1 VIKMAGMV
9 ELRPGATVQCGDHRY
24 LITHLLDLESVLA
37 REEQSGRIERL
48 HLKDLTATPP
58 GESFDSIQACELSSV
73 DEADW
78 QTAEERF
85 ATIRPLLGDVRRTR
99 ELVAIQ
105 AQAAKVHTA
114 TVYRWLELYERTGR
128 VSSLLPTKPN
138 GGRGKSRLSQE
149 VEAVIKDTLE
159 NYYLKQQKPSAQKT
173 CLEVIRLCRQA
184 DLKPP
189 HPNTVRQRVA
199 ALSEE
204 LKMKRRRGAKAA
216 REKFEPAAGAFPGAD
231 WPLAYVQIDHTM
243 FDIILVDDLYRLP
256 VGRPWITLAVDVF
269 SRMVTGFYVSLDPPG
284 AMSVGL
290 CLTHSILPKEKWL
303 AKYNISTPW
312 PYWGVMGTLHA
323 DNAGEFRGQMLKRA
337 CAEYGINLEWRPV
350 AQPGY
355 GAHIERLL
363 GTVLK
368 EIHSLPG
375 TTFSEPKEKG
385 EYDSEKEAA
394 MTLSELEEWLAVFIT
409 QVYHQRVHSELRTS
423 PIKRYEQGI
432 LGTKDHP
439 GTGLPHRVLDEDR
452 LRLDFMPH
460 LERTIQPRGVVVDEI
475 HYFSDVLRRFINAV
489 DPDDLRHKRKF
500 IFKRD
505 PRDISVLYFYDPDVK
520 RYYPIPYRDTSRPA
534 LSVWELREVTGRLK
548 EEGRRDIDENLIFA
562 AYARMRAAEEQA
574 VRETKRARRDGQR
587 RLHHQQAV
595 KPQLSDQPL
604 SSYQDEEQAVQSPT
618 PITPF
623 EEMEELG

>member
-1 VIKMAGMV
+1 
-9 ELRPGATVQCGDHRY
+9 
-24 LITHLLDLESVLA
+24 
-37 REEQSGRIERL
+37 
-48 HLKDLTATPP
+48 
-58 GESFDSIQACELSSV
+58 
-73 DEADW
+73 
-78 QTAEERF
+78 
-85 ATIRPLLGDVRRTR
+85 
-99 ELVAIQ
+99 
-105 AQAAKVHTA
+105 
-114 TVYRWLELYERTGR
+114 
-128 VSSLLPTKPN
+128 
-138 GGRGKSRLSQE
+138 
-149 VEAVIKDTLE
+149 
-159 NYYLKQQKPSAQKT
+159 
-173 CLEVIRLCRQA
+173 
-184 DLKPP
+184 
-189 HPNTVRQRVA
+189 
-199 ALSEE
+199 
-204 LKMKRRRGAKAA
+204 
-216 REKFEPAAGAFPGAD
+216 
-231 WPLAYVQIDHTM
+231 
-243 FDIILVDDLYRLP
+243 
-256 VGRPWITLAVDVF
+256 LAVDVF
-269 SRMVTGFYVSLDPPG
+269 SRMVTGLYVSLDPPG

-312 PYWGVMGTLHA
+312 PCWGVIGTLHA
-323 DNAGEFRGQMLKRA
+323 DNAGEFRGQMLRRA

-350 AQPGY
+350 AQPNY

-375 TTFSEPKEKG
+375 STFSKPKEKG
-385 EYDSEKEAA
+385 AYDSEKEAA
-394 MTLSELEEWLAVFIT
+394 MTLSELEEWLAVFVT
-409 QVYHQRVHSELRTS
+409 QVYHQRIHSELRAS
-423 PIKRYEQGI
+423 PIKRYEEGI
-432 LGTKDHP
+432 LGTKERP

-475 HYFSDVLRRFINAV
+475 HYFSDVLRRFINAA
-489 DPDDLRHKRKF
+489 DPDDPRHKRKF

-534 LSVWELREVTGRLK
+534 LSVWELREATKRLK

-574 VRETKRARRDGQR
+574 VRETKRARREGQR
-587 RLHHQQAV
+587 RLHHQQSV

-604 SSYQDEEQAVQSPT
+604 SSYQEEEQAEQAPT

>member
-1 VIKMAGMV
+1 MI
-9 ELRPGATVQCGDHRY
+9 ELKPGVTIRCGDHRY
-24 LITHLLDLESVLA
+24 LLTHLLDLESVLA
-37 REEQSGRIERL
+37 REEKSGKIERL
-48 HLKDLTATPP
+48 YLKDLTSTRPDDP
-58 GESFDSIQACELSSV
+58 FNPIQAFELSSV

-85 ATIRPLLGDVRRTR
+85 ATIRPLLGEARRTR
-99 ELVAIQ
+99 ESVAIQ

-114 TVYRWLELYERTGR
+114 TVYHWLKLYERTGR
-128 VSSLLPTKPN
+128 VSALLPIKPN

-184 DLKPP
+184 KLKPP
-189 HPNTVRQRVA
+189 HPNTVRQRIV

-243 FDIILVDDLYRLP
+243 LDIILVDDLHRLP

-269 SRMVTGFYVSLDPPG
+269 SRMVTGLDISFDPPG

-312 PYWGVMGTLHA
+312 PCWGVIGTLHA
-323 DNAGEFRGQMLKRA
+323 DNAGEFRGQMLRRA

-350 AQPGY
+350 AQPNY

-375 TTFSEPKEKG
+375 ATFSEPKEKG
-385 EYDSEKEAA
+385 AYDSEKEAA
-394 MTLSELEEWLAVFIT
+394 MTLSELEEWLAVFVT
-409 QVYHQRVHSELRTS
+409 QVYHQRVHSELRAS
-423 PIKRYEQGI
+423 PIKRYEEGI
-432 LGTKDHP
+432 LGTKERP
-439 GTGLPHRVLDEDR
+439 GTGLPDRVSDEDR

-475 HYFSDVLRRFINAV
+475 HYFSDVLRRFINAA
-489 DPDDLRHKRKF
+489 DPDDPRYKRKF

-534 LSVWELREVTGRLK
+534 LSVWELREATKRLK

-574 VRETKRARRDGQR
+574 VRETKRARREGQR
-587 RLHHQQAV
+587 RLHHQQSV

-604 SSYQDEEQAVQSPT
+604 SSYQEEEKAAQAHP

>member
-1 VIKMAGMV
+1 MAGMI

-37 REEQSGRIERL
+37 REEKSGRIERL
-48 HLKDLTATPP
+48 HLKDLTAAQPDDP
-58 GESFDSIQACELSSV
+58 SDSIQACELSSV

-99 ELVAIQ
+99 ESVAVQ

-128 VSSLLPTKPN
+128 VSALLPTKPN
-138 GGRGKSRLSQE
+138 GGRGKSRLSPE
-149 VEAVIKDTLE
+149 VETVIKETLE

-184 DLKPP
+184 CLDPP
-189 HPNTVRQRVA
+189 HPNTIRQRIA
-199 ALSEE
+199 AISEE
-204 LKMKRRRGAKAA
+204 LKMKRRQGVKAA
-216 REKFEPAAGAFPGAD
+216 REKFEPATGAFPGAD
-231 WPLAYVQIDHTM
+231 WPLAYVQIDHTKL
-243 FDIILVDDLYRLP
+243 DIILVDDLHRLP

-269 SRMVTGFYVSLDPPG
+269 SRMVTGFYVSFDPPG
-284 AMSVGL
+284 SMSVGL

-312 PYWGVMGTLHA
+312 PCWGLMGTLHA
-323 DNAGEFRGQMLKRA
+323 DNAGEFRGQMLRRA

-350 AQPGY
+350 AQPNY

-375 TTFSEPKEKG
+375 STFSEPNEKG
-385 EYDSEKEAA
+385 AYDSEKKAA
-394 MTLSELEEWLAVFIT
+394 MTLAELEECLAVLIT
-409 QVYHQRVHSELRTS
+409 QVYHQRIHIALQTS
-423 PIKRYEQGI
+423 PIKRYEEGI
-432 LGTKDHP
+432 LGTEDRP
-439 GTGLPHRVLDEDR
+439 GIGLPHRVLDEDR
-452 LRLDFMPH
+452 LRLDFMPY

-475 HYFSDVLRRFINAV
+475 HYFSDVLRRFINAA
-489 DPDDLRHKRKF
+489 DLDDSRYKRKF

-520 RYYPIPYRDTSRPA
+520 RYYQIPYRDTSRPA
-534 LSVWELREVTGRLK
+534 LSVWELREAAKRLK

-574 VRETKRARRDGQR
+574 VRETKRARREGQR
-587 RLHHQQAV
+587 RLHHQQSV

-604 SSYQDEEQAVQSPT
+604 SSYQEEEKAAQAHP

>member
-1 VIKMAGMV
+1 
-9 ELRPGATVQCGDHRY
+9 
-24 LITHLLDLESVLA
+24 
-37 REEQSGRIERL
+37 
-48 HLKDLTATPP
+48 
-58 GESFDSIQACELSSV
+58 
-73 DEADW
+73 
-78 QTAEERF
+78 
-85 ATIRPLLGDVRRTR
+85 
-99 ELVAIQ
+99 
-105 AQAAKVHTA
+105 
-114 TVYRWLELYERTGR
+114 
-128 VSSLLPTKPN
+128 
-138 GGRGKSRLSQE
+138 
-149 VEAVIKDTLE
+149 
-159 NYYLKQQKPSAQKT
+159 
-173 CLEVIRLCRQA
+173 
-184 DLKPP
+184 
-189 HPNTVRQRVA
+189 
-199 ALSEE
+199 
-204 LKMKRRRGAKAA
+204 
-216 REKFEPAAGAFPGAD
+216 
-231 WPLAYVQIDHTM
+231 
-243 FDIILVDDLYRLP
+243 
-256 VGRPWITLAVDVF
+256 
-269 SRMVTGFYVSLDPPG
+269 
-284 AMSVGL
+284 MSVGL

-303 AKYNISTPW
+303 AKYNISTAW
-312 PYWGVMGTLHA
+312 PCWGLIGTLHA

-350 AQPGY
+350 AKPNY

-375 TTFSEPKEKG
+375 ATFSEPKEKG
-385 EYDSEKEAA
+385 AYDSEKEAA
-394 MTLSELEEWLAVFIT
+394 MTLTELEEWLAVFIT
-409 QVYHQRVHSELRTS
+409 QVYHQRVHSELQTS
-423 PIKRYEQGI
+423 PIKRYEEGI
-432 LGTKDHP
+432 LGTEDRP

-475 HYFSDVLRRFINAV
+475 HYFSDVLRRFINAA
-489 DPDDLRHKRKF
+489 DPDDPRHKRKF

-534 LSVWELREVTGRLK
+534 LSVWELREATKRLK

-595 KPQLSDQPL
+595 KPQLSDQPI
-604 SSYQDEEQAVQSPT
+604 SSYQEEEQAAPAPA

>member
-1 VIKMAGMV
+1 MAGMV

-37 REEQSGRIERL
+37 RDEKSGRVERL
-48 HLKDLTATPP
+48 YLKDLTAARPDDP
-58 GESFDSIQACELSSV
+58 SDSIQACELSSV

-78 QTAEERF
+78 QTAEKRF

-99 ELVAIQ
+99 ESVAVQ

-114 TVYRWLELYERTGR
+114 TVYRWLDIYERTGR
-128 VSSLLPTKPN
+128 VSALLPAKPN
-138 GGRGKSRLSQE
+138 GGRGKSRLSTE
-149 VEAVIKDTLE
+149 VETVIKETLE

-184 DLKPP
+184 DLDPP
-189 HPNTVRQRVA
+189 HPNTIRQRIA

-204 LKMKRRRGAKAA
+204 LKMKRRQGVKTA
-216 REKFEPAAGAFPGAD
+216 REKFEPATGAFPGAD
-231 WPLAYVQIDHTM
+231 WPLAYVQIDHTKL
-243 FDIILVDDLYRLP
+243 DIILVDDLHRLP

-269 SRMVTGFYVSLDPPG
+269 SRMVTGFYVSFDPPG

-290 CLTHSILPKEKWL
+290 CLTHGILPKEKWL

-312 PYWGVMGTLHA
+312 PCWGLIGTLHA

-350 AQPGY
+350 AQPNY

-375 TTFSEPKEKG
+375 ATFSEPKEKG
-385 EYDSEKEAA
+385 SYDSEKEAA
-394 MTLSELEEWLAVFIT
+394 MTLSELEEWLAVFVT

-423 PIKRYEQGI
+423 PIKRYEEGI
-432 LGTKDHP
+432 LGTKERP
-439 GTGLPHRVLDEDR
+439 GTGLPYRVLDEDR

-475 HYFSDVLRRFINAV
+475 HYFSDVLRRFINAA
-489 DPDDLRHKRKF
+489 DPDDPRHKRKF

-534 LSVWELREVTGRLK
+534 LSVWELREATKRLK
-548 EEGRRDIDENLIFA
+548 EEGRRDIDENMIFA

-587 RLHHQQAV
+587 RLNHQQAV
-595 KPQLSDQPL
+595 KPQLSDQRISP
-604 SSYQDEEQAVQSPT
+604 YQEEEQSVQAPT

>member
-1 VIKMAGMV
+1 MINAPGMI
-9 ELRPGATVQCGDHRY
+9 ELRPGATIRCGDHRY

-37 REEQSGRIERL
+37 REEESGKVERL
-48 HLKDLTATPP
+48 YLKDLIATQPDDP
-58 GESFDSIQACELSSV
+58 ADQACELSSV

-99 ELVAIQ
+99 ESVSIQ

-114 TVYRWLELYERTGR
+114 TVYHWLKLYERTGR
-128 VSSLLPTKPN
+128 VSALLPTRHN
-138 GGRGKSRLSQE
+138 GGRGKSRLSEE
-149 VEAVIKDTLE
+149 VEAIINDTLE

-184 DLKPP
+184 RLKPP
-189 HPNTVRQRVA
+189 HPNTIRQRIA

-204 LKMKRRRGAKAA
+204 LKMKRRRGPKAA

-243 FDIILVDDLYRLP
+243 LDIILVDDLHRLP

-269 SRMVTGFYVSLDPPG
+269 SRMVTGFYVSFDPPG
-284 AMSVGL
+284 SMSVGL

-312 PYWGVMGTLHA
+312 PCWGLMGTLHA

-350 AQPGY
+350 AQPSY

-385 EYDSEKEAA
+385 AYNSEKEAA

-423 PIKRYEQGI
+423 PIKRYEEGLI
-432 LGTKDHP
+432 GTKDRP
-439 GTGLPHRVLDEDR
+439 GTGLPDRVSDEDR
-452 LRLDFMPH
+452 LRLDFMPY

-475 HYFSDVLRRFINAV
+475 HYFSDVLRRFINAA
-489 DPDDLRHKRKF
+489 DPDNPRYKRKF

-520 RYYPIPYRDTSRPA
+520 RYYSIPYRDMSRPA
-534 LSVWELREVTGRLK
+534 LSIWELRETTRRLK

-574 VRETKRARRDGQR
+574 VRETKRARRGGQR
-587 RLHHQQAV
+587 RLHHQHAV
-595 KPQLSDQPL
+595 KPQPPDQPHP
-604 SSYQDEEQAVQSPT
+604 SDQDEEKAVEAST
-618 PITPF
+618 PIMPF

>member
-1 VIKMAGMV
+1 M
-9 ELRPGATVQCGDHRY
+9 
-24 LITHLLDLESVLA
+24 
-37 REEQSGRIERL
+37 
-48 HLKDLTATPP
+48 
-58 GESFDSIQACELSSV
+58 
-73 DEADW
+73 
-78 QTAEERF
+78 
-85 ATIRPLLGDVRRTR
+85 
-99 ELVAIQ
+99 AIQ

-114 TVYRWLELYERTGR
+114 TVYHWLKLYERTGR
-128 VSSLLPTKPN
+128 VSALLPIKPN

-173 CLEVIRLCRQA
+173 CLDVIRLCRQA
-184 DLKPP
+184 KLKPP
-189 HPNTVRQRVA
+189 HPNTVRQRIV

-231 WPLAYVQIDHTM
+231 WPLAYVQIDHTTLE
-243 FDIILVDDLYRLP
+243 IILADDLHRLP

-269 SRMVTGFYVSLDPPG
+269 SRMVTGFYVSFDPPG
-284 AMSVGL
+284 SMSVGL

-312 PYWGVMGTLHA
+312 PCWGLMGTLHA

-350 AQPGY
+350 ARPSY

-385 EYDSEKEAA
+385 EDNSEKEAA

-423 PIKRYEQGI
+423 PIKRYEEGI
-432 LGTKDHP
+432 LGTKDHL

-460 LERTIQPRGVVVDEI
+460 LERTPELALPERLTAGNFMRLGVKERRQLLNLVSRLLADWPTEFLAFCRANNLGYSEVISCKSKGSFPYWFYRVVDEHLSCARYRSTDQELESLI
-475 HYFSDVLRRFINAV
+475 DYLRRKNGH
-489 DPDDLRHKRKF
+489 DPTRQE
-500 IFKRD
+500 
-505 PRDISVLYFYDPDVK
+505 VL
-520 RYYPIPYRDTSRPA
+520 PY
-534 LSVWELREVTGRLK
+534 LS
-548 EEGRRDIDENLIFA
+548 EG
-562 AYARMRAAEEQA
+562 
-574 VRETKRARRDGQR
+574 VR
-587 RLHHQQAV
+587 RLRFRKWGLLRVMGNERECPYCQEATIH
-595 KPQLSDQPL
+595 
-604 SSYQDEEQAVQSPT
+604 E
-618 PITPF
+618 
-623 EEMEELG
+623 

>member
-1 VIKMAGMV
+1 MAGMV

-37 REEQSGRIERL
+37 REEKSGRIERL
-48 HLKDLTATPP
+48 HLKDLTAAQPDDP
-58 GESFDSIQACELSSV
+58 FDSIQACELSSV

-78 QTAEERF
+78 QIAEKRF

-99 ELVAIQ
+99 ESVAVQ

-128 VSSLLPTKPN
+128 VSALLPTKPN
-138 GGRGKSRLSQE
+138 GGRGQSRLSPG
-149 VEAVIKDTLE
+149 VETVIKETLE

-184 DLKPP
+184 DLDTP
-189 HPNTVRQRVA
+189 HPNTIRQRIA
-199 ALSEE
+199 AISEE
-204 LKMKRRRGAKAA
+204 LK
-216 REKFEPAAGAFPGAD
+216 FEPAIGAFPGAD
-231 WPLAYVQIDHTM
+231 WPLAYVQIDHTKL
-243 FDIILVDDLYRLP
+243 DIILVDDLHRLP
-256 VGRPWITLAVDVF
+256 IGRPWITLAVDVF
-269 SRMVTGFYVSLDPPG
+269 SRMVTGLYVSFDPPG

-312 PYWGVMGTLHA
+312 PCWGVIGTLHA
-323 DNAGEFRGQMLKRA
+323 DNAGEFRGQMLRRA

-350 AQPGY
+350 AQPNY

-375 TTFSEPKEKG
+375 STFSEPKEKG
-385 EYDSEKEAA
+385 AYDSEKEAA

-409 QVYHQRVHSELRTS
+409 QVYHQRVHSELRAS
-423 PIKRYEQGI
+423 PIKRYEEGI
-432 LGTKDHP
+432 LGTKERP

-475 HYFSDVLRRFINAV
+475 HYFSDVLRRFINAA
-489 DPDDLRHKRKF
+489 DPDGPRHKRKF

-534 LSVWELREVTGRLK
+534 LSVWELREATKRLK

-595 KPQLSDQPL
+595 KPQLLDQPI
-604 SSYQDEEQAVQSPT
+604 SSYQEEEQAAQEPT

>member
-1 VIKMAGMV
+1 MINAPGMI
-9 ELRPGATVQCGDHRY
+9 ELRPGATIRCGDHRY

-37 REEQSGRIERL
+37 REEESGKVERL
-48 HLKDLTATPP
+48 YLNDLIATQPDDP
-58 GESFDSIQACELSSV
+58 ADQACELSSV

-99 ELVAIQ
+99 ESVAIR

-114 TVYRWLELYERTGR
+114 TVYHWLKLYERTGR
-128 VSSLLPTKPN
+128 VSALLPTRHN
-138 GGRGKSRLSQE
+138 GGRGKSRLSEE
-149 VEAVIKDTLE
+149 VEAIINDTLE

-184 DLKPP
+184 RLKPP
-189 HPNTVRQRVA
+189 HPNTIRQRIA
-199 ALSEE
+199 SLSEE

-243 FDIILVDDLYRLP
+243 LDI
-256 VGRPWITLAVDVF
+256 
-269 SRMVTGFYVSLDPPG
+269 
-284 AMSVGL
+284 
-290 CLTHSILPKEKWL
+290 
-303 AKYNISTPW
+303 ISTPW
-312 PYWGVMGTLHA
+312 PCWGLMGTLHA

-350 AQPGY
+350 AKPNY

-375 TTFSEPKEKG
+375 TTFSGPKEKG
-385 EYDSEKEAA
+385 AYNSEKEAA

-423 PIKRYEQGI
+423 PIKRYEEGLI
-432 LGTKDHP
+432 GTKDRP
-439 GTGLPHRVLDEDR
+439 GIGLPDRVSDEDR

-475 HYFSDVLRRFINAV
+475 HYFSDVLRRFINAA
-489 DPDDLRHKRKF
+489 DPDDPRYKRKF

-520 RYYPIPYRDTSRPA
+520 RYYSIPYRDTSRPA
-534 LSVWELREVTGRLK
+534 LSIWELREATGRLK

-574 VRETKRARRDGQR
+574 VRETKRARRGGQR
-587 RLHHQQAV
+587 RLRHQHAV
-595 KPQLSDQPL
+595 KPQPPDRPFPSD
-604 SSYQDEEQAVQSPT
+604 QDEEQSVQAST
-618 PITPF
+618 PIMPF

>member
-1 VIKMAGMV
+1 MAGMI
-9 ELRPGATVQCGDHRY
+9 ELRPGATVQCSDHRY

-37 REEQSGRIERL
+37 REEKSGRIERL
-48 HLKDLTATPP
+48 HLKDLTAAQPDDP
-58 GESFDSIQACELSSV
+58 SDSIQACELSSV

-85 ATIRPLLGDVRRTR
+85 ATIRPLLGNVRRTR
-99 ELVAIQ
+99 ESVAVQ

-128 VSSLLPTKPN
+128 VSALLPTKPN
-138 GGRGKSRLSQE
+138 GGRGKSRLSPG
-149 VEAVIKDTLE
+149 VETVIKETLE

-184 DLKPP
+184 CLDPP
-189 HPNTVRQRVA
+189 HPNTIRQRIA
-199 ALSEE
+199 AISEE
-204 LKMKRRRGAKAA
+204 LKMKRRQGVKAA
-216 REKFEPAAGAFPGAD
+216 REKFEPATGAFPGAD
-231 WPLAYVQIDHTM
+231 WPLAYVQIDHTKL
-243 FDIILVDDLYRLP
+243 DVILVDDLHRLP

-269 SRMVTGFYVSLDPPG
+269 SRMVTGFYVSFDPPG

-312 PYWGVMGTLHA
+312 PCWGLIGTLHA

-350 AQPGY
+350 AQPSY

-375 TTFSEPKEKG
+375 ATFSEPKEKG
-385 EYDSEKEAA
+385 AYDSEKEAA
-394 MTLSELEEWLAVFIT
+394 MTLTELEEWLAVFIT

-423 PIKRYEQGI
+423 PIKRYEEGI
-432 LGTKDHP
+432 LGTKDRP
-439 GTGLPHRVLDEDR
+439 GIGLPYRVLDEDR
-452 LRLDFMPH
+452 LRLDFMPY

-475 HYFSDVLRRFINAV
+475 HYFSDVLRRFINAA
-489 DPDDLRHKRKF
+489 DPDDPRHKRKF

-534 LSVWELREVTGRLK
+534 LSIWELREVTKRLK
-548 EEGRRDIDENLIFA
+548 EEGRRDIDENLIFV

-587 RLHHQQAV
+587 RSHHQQAV

-604 SSYQDEEQAVQSPT
+604 SSYQEEEQAAQAPT

>member
-1 VIKMAGMV
+1 MINAPGMI
-9 ELRPGATVQCGDHRY
+9 ELRPGATIRCGDHRY

-37 REEQSGRIERL
+37 REEESGKVERL
-48 HLKDLTATPP
+48 YLKDLIATQPDDP
-58 GESFDSIQACELSSV
+58 DDQACELSSI

-78 QTAEERF
+78 QTAEERL

-99 ELVAIQ
+99 ESVSIQ

-114 TVYRWLELYERTGR
+114 TVYHWLKLYERTGR
-128 VSSLLPTKPN
+128 VSALLPTRHN
-138 GGRGKSRLSQE
+138 GGRGKNRLSEE
-149 VEAVIKDTLE
+149 VEAIINDTLE

-184 DLKPP
+184 RLKPP
-189 HPNTVRQRVA
+189 HPNTIRQRIA

-204 LKMKRRRGAKAA
+204 LKMNRRRGAKAA

-243 FDIILVDDLYRLP
+243 LDIILVDDLHRLP

-269 SRMVTGFYVSLDPPG
+269 SRMVTGFYVSFDPPG
-284 AMSVGL
+284 SMSVGL

-312 PYWGVMGTLHA
+312 PCWGLMGTLHA

-350 AQPGY
+350 AKPNY

-375 TTFSEPKEKG
+375 TTFSGPKEKG
-385 EYDSEKEAA
+385 SYNSEKEAA

-423 PIKRYEQGI
+423 PIKCYEEGLI
-432 LGTKDHP
+432 GTKDRP
-439 GTGLPHRVLDEDR
+439 GIGLPDRVSDEDR

-475 HYFSDVLRRFINAV
+475 HYFSDVLRRFINAA
-489 DPDDLRHKRKF
+489 DPDDPRYKRKF

-520 RYYPIPYRDTSRPA
+520 RYYLIPYRDTSRPA
-534 LSVWELREVTGRLK
+534 LSIWELREATRRLK

-574 VRETKRARRDGQR
+574 VRETKRARRGGQR
-587 RLHHQQAV
+587 RLHHQHAV
-595 KPQLSDQPL
+595 KPQPPDRPFPSD
-604 SSYQDEEQAVQSPT
+604 QDEEQSVQAST
-618 PITPF
+618 PIMPF

>member
-1 VIKMAGMV
+1 MINAPGMI
-9 ELRPGATVQCGDHRY
+9 ELRPGATIRCGDHRY

-37 REEQSGRIERL
+37 REEESGKVERL
-48 HLKDLTATPP
+48 YLNDLIATQPDDP
-58 GESFDSIQACELSSV
+58 ADQACELSSV

-99 ELVAIQ
+99 ESVAIR
-105 AQAAKVHTA
+105 AQAAKVRTA
-114 TVYRWLELYERTGR
+114 TVYHWLKLYERTGR
-128 VSSLLPTKPN
+128 VSALLPTRHN
-138 GGRGKSRLSQE
+138 GGRGKSRLSEE
-149 VEAVIKDTLE
+149 VEAIINDTLE

-184 DLKPP
+184 RLKPP
-189 HPNTVRQRVA
+189 HPNTIRQRIA
-199 ALSEE
+199 SLSEE

-243 FDIILVDDLYRLP
+243 LDI
-256 VGRPWITLAVDVF
+256 
-269 SRMVTGFYVSLDPPG
+269 
-284 AMSVGL
+284 
-290 CLTHSILPKEKWL
+290 
-303 AKYNISTPW
+303 ISTPW
-312 PYWGVMGTLHA
+312 PCWGLMGTLHA

-350 AQPGY
+350 AKPNY

-375 TTFSEPKEKG
+375 TTFSGPKEKG
-385 EYDSEKEAA
+385 AYNSEKEAA

-423 PIKRYEQGI
+423 PIKRYEEGLI
-432 LGTKDHP
+432 GTKDRP
-439 GTGLPHRVLDEDR
+439 GIGLPDRVSDEDR

-475 HYFSDVLRRFINAV
+475 HYFSDVLRRFINAA
-489 DPDDLRHKRKF
+489 DPDDPRYKRKF

-520 RYYPIPYRDTSRPA
+520 RYYSIPYRDTSRPA
-534 LSVWELREVTGRLK
+534 LSIWELREATGRLK

-574 VRETKRARRDGQR
+574 VRETKRARRGGQR
-587 RLHHQQAV
+587 RLRHQHAV
-595 KPQLSDQPL
+595 KPQPPDRPFPSD
-604 SSYQDEEQAVQSPT
+604 QDEEQSVQAST
-618 PITPF
+618 PIMPF

>member
-1 VIKMAGMV
+1 VINVPGMI
-9 ELRPGATVQCGDHRY
+9 ELKPGATIRCGDHHY
-24 LITHLLDLESVLA
+24 LITHLLDLESILV
-37 REEQSGRIERL
+37 REEKSGRIERL
-48 HLKDLTATPP
+48 YLKDLAAARLDDP
-58 GESFDSIQACELSSV
+58 SDSIQACDLPSV
-73 DEADW
+73 NEADW
-78 QTAEERF
+78 QIAEERF
-85 ATIRPLLGDVRRTR
+85 AIIRPLLGEVWRTR
-99 ELVAIQ
+99 ESVAIQ
-105 AQAAKVHTA
+105 ARAAKVHTA
-114 TVYRWLELYERTGR
+114 TVYHWLKLYEQTGR
-128 VSSLLPTKPN
+128 VSALLPTRPD

-149 VEAVIKDTLE
+149 VEAIINDTLE

-173 CLEVIRLCRQA
+173 CLEVIRLCRQVK
-184 DLKPP
+184 LKPP
-189 HPNTVRQRVA
+189 HPNTVRQRIA

-243 FDIILVDDLYRLP
+243 LDIILVDDLHRLP

-269 SRMVTGFYVSLDPPG
+269 SRMVTGFYISFDPPG
-284 AMSVGL
+284 SMSVGL

-312 PYWGVMGTLHA
+312 SCWGLMGTLHA

-350 AQPGY
+350 AQPSY

-385 EYDSEKEAA
+385 EYNSEKEAA

-409 QVYHQRVHSELRTS
+409 QVYHQRIHNELRTS
-423 PIKRYEQGI
+423 PIKRYEEGLI
-432 LGTKDHP
+432 GTKDRP
-439 GTGLPHRVLDEDR
+439 GTGLPDRVSDEDR
-452 LRLDFMPH
+452 LRLDFMPY
-460 LERTIQPRGVVVDEI
+460 LKRTIQPRGVVVDEI
-475 HYFSDVLRRFINAV
+475 HYFSDVLRRFINAA
-489 DPDDLRHKRKF
+489 DPDNPRYKRKF

-520 RYYPIPYRDTSRPA
+520 RYYSIPYRDTSRPA
-534 LSVWELREVTGRLK
+534 LSIWELRETTRRLK

-562 AYARMRAAEEQA
+562 AYARMRAAEEQS
-574 VRETKRARRDGQR
+574 VRETKRARRGGQR
-587 RLHHQQAV
+587 RLHHQHAV
-595 KPQLSDQPL
+595 KPQLPDQPL
-604 SSYQDEEQAVQSPT
+604 PSDQDEEQAAEAT
-618 PITPF
+618 APIMPF